1 MWEDMVFA
9 PTHPVFQVP
18 SCLLNRHAG
27 HGQQKA
33 QTIHTEIARSLM
45 LPIAVIYQTQK
56 YQIRNTNIDF
66 FPIYF
71 PTVHCLLLYGSSAAS
86 NKHLI

>member
-1 MWEDMVFA
+1 
-9 PTHPVFQVP
+9 
-18 SCLLNRHAG
+18 
-27 HGQQKA
+27 
-33 QTIHTEIARSLM
+33 M
-45 LPIAVIYQTQK
+45 LPIAVIYQIQK

-71 PTVHCLLLYGSSAAS
+71 PTVYCLLLYGSSAAS